1 MSSILKKKE
10 NFITGAVHKWHPLPG
25 THHTEQKNKRYISV
39 SGTGATLKMYEI
51 ELRVLGYIGM
61 LKSLYRNH
69 AQELIEHI
77 KPRVSSP
84 GSYKEVGSEMAITS
98 ITLSCTT
105 GCVH

>member
-61 LKSLYRNH
+61 LKSLYRNPM
-69 AQELIEHI
+69 L
-77 KPRVSSP
+77 KNLLS
-84 GSYKEVGSEMAITS
+84 TS
-98 ITLSCTT
+98 NQGFPHLDPTRR
-105 GCVH
+105 